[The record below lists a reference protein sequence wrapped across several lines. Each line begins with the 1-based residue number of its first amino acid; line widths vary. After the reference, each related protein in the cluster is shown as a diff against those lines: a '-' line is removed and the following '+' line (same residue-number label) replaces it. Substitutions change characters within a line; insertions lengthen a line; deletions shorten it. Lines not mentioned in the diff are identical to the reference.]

1 MSRNTNSQAFAYDQV
16 QHHGL
21 ALLKNQAQQDLCN
34 INSQHRNMHMHS
46 LYLGYSANLEFER
59 QYDRYF
65 QNQLSQLEAE
75 EEEHATELLWSVGT
89 MLATQIRAEI
99 LTSQRSW
106 HIQVVTRRIL
116 PKEVFVK
123 IIDMLYPKPQKPY
136 VQDSSGQ
143 QLYLGKDAKEQ
154 GHPDGIDPRVVDGG
168 IWEGF
173 RFPGER

>member
-75 EEEHATELLWSVGT
+75 EEEHATELLC
-89 MLATQIRAEI
+89 
-99 LTSQRSW
+99 W